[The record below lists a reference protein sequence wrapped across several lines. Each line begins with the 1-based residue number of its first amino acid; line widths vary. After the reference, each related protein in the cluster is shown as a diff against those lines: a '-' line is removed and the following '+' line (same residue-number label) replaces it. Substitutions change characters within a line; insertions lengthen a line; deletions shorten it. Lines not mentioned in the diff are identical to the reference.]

1 MQARVSGS
9 GQGARTRGL
18 VDKQIVDKTW
28 ITFVLSYLSD

>member
-9 GQGARTRGL
+9 GQGTRTRSL

>member
-9 GQGARTRGL
+9 GQGAGTGSL

-28 ITFVLSYLSD
+28 ITFVLSYPSD